1 MPEAITYLTK
11 EKPCQKCKTQKAIVH
26 ARVEDFCK
34 DCYIFFIRG
43 KLRKQINEERYKVK
57 FGKSLEAY
65 GTQKVLLAL
74 SGGESSIVLLDIIG
88 ALLEGQNVQHKGKQ
102 GFELVL
108 VNLDESEMDSLNKR
122 VQDVIPELLQRYSP
136 VNITFKVL
144 SLDSYINESTLQKIS
159 LTPNFTAWAKSVDL
173 NEVTILGL
181 LKKCPNKSSAEDLL
195 SIVYEDLILRVAVE
209 EDCQTI
215 MYGHCMTRLANE
227 IIALTVKGRGSI
239 IHKSITDHV
248 EVVDSKEIK
257 VIFPLREILYAEIA
271 AYIKLAELQEF
282 VVQSTIEK
290 SKINKNLTIRDL
302 TANYFRQ
309 LDATGYASTAST
321 VVKTGEKLGAPKG
334 DLLSHCQVC
343 GADIHQD
350 PSTWLRTITV
360 NDAAPISTEE
370 EKEYL
375 EMYKASLQGLQ
386 NISTCENDGSSQLS
400 ICFGCII
407 TLGGVK
413 QNAGFIWPIES
424 KPHLNYLYV
433 NEEKEKQKV
442 LDEFVLTD
450 DEEE

>member
-1 MPEAITYLTK
+1 MPEAITYLT
-11 EKPCQKCKTQKAIVH
+11 ETELCQKCKTQNAVVH

-57 FGKSLEAY
+57 FGKSLELY

-88 ALLEGQNVQHKGKQ
+88 ALLEGQNKQHKGKQ
-102 GFELVL
+102 GFDLVV
-108 VNLDESEMDSLNKR
+108 VNLDESEMDSLNKKI
-122 VQDVIPELLQRYSP
+122 QDTIPKLLQKFSP
-136 VNITFKVL
+136 VNITLKIL
-144 SLDSYINESTLQKIS
+144 SLNSYIDESTLHKIS
-159 LTPNFTAWAKSVDL
+159 LTPSFTASIKSIDPK
-173 NEVTILGL
+173 NVTLVEL

-195 SIVYEDLILRVAVE
+195 SIVYEDLILRVAAE
-209 EDCQTI
+209 EGCQTI
-215 MYGHCMTRLANE
+215 LYGHCMTRLANE

-239 IHKSITDHV
+239 IHKAITDHV
-248 EVVDSKEIK
+248 ETIDSKEIK
-257 VIFPLREILYAEIA
+257 VMFPLREILYAEIA
-271 AYIKLAELQEF
+271 AYIKLAELQAF
-282 VVQSTIEK
+282 VIESTIEK

-302 TANYFRQ
+302 TTNYFRQ

-334 DLLSHCQVC
+334 ELLCHCQVC

-360 NDAAPISTEE
+360 NESAPITTEE

-375 EMYKASLQGLQ
+375 EMYKASLH
-386 NISTCENDGSSQLS
+386 NAAVPIENDNGTPLN

-413 QNAGFIWPIES
+413 QDSGFVWSIEGKS
-424 KPHLNYLYV
+424 NLDYLYV
-433 NEEKEKQKV
+433 NESEEKQKI

-450 DEEE
+450 DED